1 MLFSHSLDLEAA
13 QVARLL
19 LNSLL
24 KNLNT
29 RIEYFYSLLT
39 LIILLIPHMMDESN

>member
-1 MLFSHSLDLEAA
+1 MLFSHSLDLEDAQAA
-13 QVARLL
+13 RML

-29 RIEYFYSLLT
+29 RIDYF
-39 LIILLIPHMMDESN
+39 ILADFNNTINSSYDG